1 MENIK
6 DSIENRNISESLE
19 KIDKTKKNLGNKK
32 ITLTESSM
40 QKIKLMIPA
49 FLSENDIKDKG
60 KDNISEIV
68 NLAIDSLF
76 KNEFKSF
83 IDNIEE

>member
-19 KIDKTKKNLGNKK
+19 KIDKTKKKLGNKK

-83 IDNIEE
+83 IDNLEE

>member
-6 DSIENRNISESLE
+6 DSIENKNILESLE

-83 IDNIEE
+83 IDNLEE

>member
-83 IDNIEE
+83 IDNLEE

>member
-6 DSIENRNISESLE
+6 DSIENKNISESLE

-83 IDNIEE
+83 IDNLEE

>member
-1 MENIK
+1 
-6 DSIENRNISESLE
+6 
-19 KIDKTKKNLGNKK
+19 
-32 ITLTESSM
+32 M

-83 IDNIEE
+83 IDNLEE

>member
-6 DSIENRNISESLE
+6 DNIENKNISESLE

-83 IDNIEE
+83 IDNLEE